1 VLASAADLDTL
12 AVLARAGAPLSGR
25 EVARRAGRS
34 QEWTRRVLGR
44 LADHGLLERR
54 RGGAAWLYELNRRHL
69 AAPAVEQLVSLRA
82 LLVERLR
89 TELRGW
95 RVEPAGAALFGSAAR
110 GDGDLAS
117 DIDLLILRPDRVDG
131 EGEAWRG
138 QIDGLSETVREW
150 TGNHAGIVELALGD
164 LPGVLDRQPPILESI
179 RADAVDLAGR
189 PVRTLLREASIR

>member
-1 VLASAADLDTL
+1 M
-12 AVLARAGAPLSGR
+12 
-25 EVARRAGRS
+25 
-34 QEWTRRVLGR
+34 LGR